1 MNLKVPETKKTE
13 VAKLITDL
21 TLKQVPSRLN
31 TLKRLMCHAVQQSL
45 YILTP
50 GQPFCLYV
58 DASDYAVGCVLVQ
71 CDIAGKDQ

>member
-1 MNLKVPETKKTE
+1 MKAVMNLKVSETKKTE
-13 VAKLITDL
+13 VAKPITDL
-21 TLKQVPSRLN
+21 TLKQ
-31 TLKRLMCHAVQQSL
+31 AVQQPL

-71 CDIAGKDQ
+71 CDIAGKVKTSSVRE